1 MGLYTERTLKI
12 LFTRAGKSCAFPK
25 CSMQIIDEETNIV
38 VCEICHI
45 KSRNTLGPRYDVR
58 QTYTERNSYEN
69 LVVLCPIHHKIID
82 ENFVSYSVD
91 RLNGIKAEHEAK
103 VAANLENP
111 QEKLDFLRELDDRI
125 KLIIKHEKVL
135 EDNTNVKDAS
145 GSTALA
151 KRLAGEKK
159 HIQAKGQWHASHE
172 GLQQAID
179 SVNAILNKVE
189 SRYEQEREVLQS
201 LGISLH
207 KVKGFRSI
215 LTKDFISQIKLE
227 GFSEGH
233 YGSIPDEFRLE
244 VQLYLKTRNLFDSHH
259 PYTKLLESERL
270 FPDLSPNGEVTW
282 SESNSIYTTSE
293 AVVEKIFELLLKQIE
308 RGRPDDESVDEFG
321 NPTGD
326 EDDNYSPFENG
337 W

>member
-1 MGLYTERTLKI
+1 M
-12 LFTRAGKSCAFPK
+12 
-25 CSMQIIDEETNIV
+25 
-38 VCEICHI
+38 
-45 KSRNTLGPRYDVR
+45 
-58 QTYTERNSYEN
+58 
-69 LVVLCPIHHKIID
+69 VVLCPIHHKIID